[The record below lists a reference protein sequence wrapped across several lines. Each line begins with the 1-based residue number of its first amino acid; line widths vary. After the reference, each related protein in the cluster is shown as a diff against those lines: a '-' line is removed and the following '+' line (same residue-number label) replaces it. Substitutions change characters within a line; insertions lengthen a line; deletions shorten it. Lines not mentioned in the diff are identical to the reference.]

1 MLALLERNGQLV
13 KEDGH
18 RFLERD
24 AMLANVRA
32 SLRIVPLELS
42 DADRAHPWDTIMGVA
57 VARSPGLAQS

>member
-1 MLALLERNGQLV
+1 
-13 KEDGH
+13 
-18 RFLERD
+18 
-24 AMLANVRA
+24 MLANVRA